1 MSDRIN
7 QGVTL
12 IVSIAIL
19 LALCAMV
26 NVPNNPARH
35 IFEIIRQMF

>member
-7 QGVTL
+7 QGMSLV
-12 IVSIAIL
+12 VSVAIL
-19 LALCAMV
+19 LALCAMA

-35 IFEIIRQMF
+35 IFEIIRQIF